1 MKKESSESNDNGD
14 PMFDDSDEEQVLEAG
29 KINRLDDSNVRINP
43 YAKLKFLTTRT
54 LAYIIIIILTL
65 SVLGHY
71 MVTIY
76 LLKSGQASIVNVTD
90 RIFNTWLPVISG
102 FAGAAVTY
110 FFTKER

>member
-1 MKKESSESNDNGD
+1 MEKDTSENIEEEQIIEAGPITSLDESS
-14 PMFDDSDEEQVLEAG
+14 
-29 KINRLDDSNVRINP
+29 VRINP
-43 YAKLKFLTTRT
+43 FVKLKFLTART
-54 LAYIIIIILTL
+54 LAYVIIIILTL

-71 MVTIY
+71 TVTIY
-76 LLKSGQASIVNVTD
+76 LLKSGQTNTVNVTE